1 MDRFNAVA
9 IFAQEKT
16 AKSLCR
22 VSSNLDFPFSWIS
35 QRNTNN
41 LRCNSSE
48 PDVRR
53 AHLREHPVQ
62 PLEWPVEV
70 DLDPAGRRRDGL
82 PAVLRAPTLDE
93 THPDGAHPRQ
103 LVHRLEALV
112 HRLREELGELLVVED
127 LQVATGRDLAN
138 LTTTVKYNRI

>member
-1 MDRFNAVA
+1 M
-9 IFAQEKT
+9 
-16 AKSLCR
+16 
-22 VSSNLDFPFSWIS
+22 
-35 QRNTNN
+35 
-41 LRCNSSE
+41 RCKSSE

-53 AHLREHPVQ
+53 AHLREHPIQ
-62 PLEWPVEV
+62 PLERPVEV

-138 LTTTVKYNRI
+138 LKTTEIYNI